1 MEAVELILHELR
13 PKWKIAEVTW
23 GLRRLHVNFKKAVS
37 GSDPLQGSDK
47 NWAGRRNIS
56 VGQLV
61 RRGLGICRVMG
72 NTEAWKQ
79 LN

>member
-23 GLRRLHVNFKKAVS
+23 GLRRLHVNFKKSTS

-47 NWAGRRNIS
+47 YRAGKI
-56 VGQLV
+56 
-61 RRGLGICRVMG
+61 GLLDSKHNG
-72 NTEAWKQ
+72 A
-79 LN
+79 

>member
-13 PKWKIAEVTW
+13 PKWNNKIAEVTW

-47 NWAGRRNIS
+47 YRAGKI
-56 VGQLV
+56 
-61 RRGLGICRVMG
+61 GLLDSKHNG
-72 NTEAWKQ
+72 A
-79 LN
+79 